1 MKVYH
6 ISETLKVN
14 EELKLDYK
22 NQQGLAEPFV
32 KAMKHSFEMFY
43 GMLLQAEYLGETL
56 AKFDLSGMPTNETKW
71 ATEGIFEYIRR
82 NEFPDAPCRLRANY
96 FFKDVEQ
103 CKMLFTEH
111 WGMDEKNPEAELFH
125 LYEMELEGNYL
136 ECDMNLFDEAFDLVW
151 RLDSPMQMMEAMNLA
166 RKYFRGDKG
175 ENAVMEIISE
185 EKAVAKKDLTEFL
198 R

>member
-6 ISETLKVN
+6 VSETLKLN
-14 EELKLDYK
+14 EELKTDYK
-22 NQQGLAEPFV
+22 EQANLAEPFV

-43 GMLLQAEYLGETL
+43 GMLLQADYMGAAL
-56 AKFDLSGMPTNETKW
+56 AKFNLSGMPTNETKW

-82 NEFPDAPCRLRANY
+82 NEFPDAPSRLKANY
-96 FFKDVEQ
+96 FFKDSEQ

-111 WGMDEKNPEAELFH
+111 WGMDEKKEEAEQFH
-125 LYEMELEGNYL
+125 LYELELEGNYL
-136 ECDMNLFDEAFDLVW
+136 ECDMNLFDEAFDQIW
-151 RLDSPMQMMEAMNLA
+151 ELDSPMQMMNAMNLA
-166 RKYFRGDKG
+166 RKYFRGDRG

-185 EKAVAKKDLTEFL
+185 EKAVAVKDVTALL